1 MPFIFFFCTSNS
13 ASASTSYFFF
23 HLCVLSFPPAKVA
36 LSLVAFQPPVEEV
49 KEEQA
54 VGWAPILALVL
65 GEEEGWV

>member
-1 MPFIFFFCTSNS
+1 MSFIFFFCASN
-13 ASASTSYFFF
+13 SASTSYFFF